1 LYVLFY
7 PCLFGFAYG
16 VRKNPTNLQAFLSHL
31 LLRRLEIRQ
40 ASKIAA
46 TTGWAQIRP
55 DDKPAMRLVNAAQ
68 VLAQFVP
75 AIAAV

>member
-1 LYVLFY
+1 
-7 PCLFGFAYG
+7 
-16 VRKNPTNLQAFLSHL
+16 LQAFLSHL